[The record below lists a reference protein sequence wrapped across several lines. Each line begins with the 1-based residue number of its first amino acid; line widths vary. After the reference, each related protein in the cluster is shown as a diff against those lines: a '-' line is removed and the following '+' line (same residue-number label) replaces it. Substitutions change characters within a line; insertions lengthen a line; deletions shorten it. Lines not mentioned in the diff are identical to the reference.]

1 MEDNFC
7 LKLRGQCTDSGGGGT
22 LFALARKLN
31 EFNMQHEHYLI
42 ASCTLHNLQTALRN
56 AVINVLGDR
65 GTIDGEHK
73 LNMMQMLHGCYNLQN
88 WHELKEI

>member
-1 MEDNFC
+1 MAS
-7 LKLRGQCTDSGGGGT
+7 KV
-22 LFALARKLN
+22 K

-56 AVINVLGDR
+56 AVINVLGDG
-65 GTIDGEHK
+65 GTNDGEHK

-88 WHELKEI
+88 WHELDKLKEIWSYVSEQECAHLKF